1 MNVGVRVGVGDGVGV
16 EVGVEVVVG
25 VFVSVGLRGG
35 SGVDVSTGIGQ
46 GGVGELSAE
55 DGAEQRPTKNAVAA
69 NMPIE
74 IIQNEIPTKSSKAN
88 KTVSAFAV
96 FDIPTRAIRTMVKIL
111 SLFII
116 KGFFDRF

>member
-69 NMPIE
+69 NTT
-74 IIQNEIPTKSSKAN
+74 Q
-88 KTVSAFAV
+88 
-96 FDIPTRAIRTMVKIL
+96 AIRTPIADETATMLREVVFIETLLPMSVSAKA
-111 SLFII
+111 SL
-116 KGFFDRF
+116 